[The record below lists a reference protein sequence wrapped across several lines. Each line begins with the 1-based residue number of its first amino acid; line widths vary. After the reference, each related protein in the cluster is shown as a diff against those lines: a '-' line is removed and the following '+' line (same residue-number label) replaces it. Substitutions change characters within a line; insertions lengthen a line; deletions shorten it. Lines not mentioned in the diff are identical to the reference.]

1 MKKAGRPTEY
11 ANPKISFRE
20 LTIEKLCE
28 TLFRKGV
35 IEVPT
40 LGIFSLRKIAKR
52 KSYHNF
58 SKKVI
63 VFPEHYRINFEPCA
77 EIKKLCQTI
86 KK

>member
-1 MKKAGRPTEY
+1 MKKAGRPKEY
-11 ANPKISFRE
+11 VHPTIPFRE
-20 LTIEKLCE
+20 LSIEKLCE
-28 TLFRKGV
+28 TLFRKGSV
-35 IEVPT
+35 SIPT
-40 LGIFSLRKIAKR
+40 LGIFSLRKIARR

-63 VFPEHYRINFEPCA
+63 VFPAHYRINFEPCN